1 MNKDKIKKILDKT
14 DIYVL
19 DEINILEYIDELE
32 KVKEN
37 YIKSLDKLDVLENRN
52 NKAIEKLEEEIEQ
65 SDGCIYVELPEEL
78 YIKKLQKNLDILR
91 GEDNGI

>member
-32 KVKEN
+32 KVKED
-37 YIKSLDKLDVLENRN
+37 YIKSLDKLDVLENRIDSVCN
-52 NKAIEKLEEEIEQ
+52 LLEPTILLN
-65 SDGCIYVELPEEL
+65 GTMTA
-78 YIKKLQKNLDILR
+78 KGLQKILDTLR
-91 GEDNGI
+91 GEE

>member
-32 KVKEN
+32 KVKED
-37 YIKSLDKLDVLENRN
+37 YIKSLDKLDILEDRIDETIEYIEE
-52 NKAIEKLEEEIEQ
+52 NKPIVNA
-65 SDGCIYVELPEEL
+65 SAVE
-78 YIKKLQKNLDILR
+78 DILR
-91 GEDNGI
+91 GKENDNTNI

>member
-32 KVKEN
+32 KVKED
-37 YIKSLDKLDVLENRN
+37 YIKTIEKLDVIENRN
-52 NKAIEKLEEEIEQ
+52 NKAIEYIEEDVEINKY
-65 SDGCIYVELPEEL
+65 SKSYL
-78 YIKKLQKNLDILR
+78 LDILR
-91 GEDNGI
+91 GEDNE

>member
-32 KVKEN
+32 KVKED
-37 YIKSLDKLDVLENRN
+37 YIKALDKLDVLENRLD
-52 NKAIEKLEEEIEQ
+52 KATQELEEEIER

-78 YIKKLQKNLDILR
+78 YIKKLQKYLDILR
-91 GEDNGI
+91 GEE